1 MKVSR
6 IARFSIPAA
15 LLALALFLVPA
26 GASAHDRRDL
36 AGGKYQAVVG
46 FLTEPAIQNQMNGID
61 LTITDMSQKDASG
74 KGTPVE
80 GLEKTLKV
88 EIAFGGGAKKEIPL
102 AARFGA
108 PGKYAGYFM
117 PTEAGSYTFRI
128 FGSINDA
135 KIDERFESGPGR
147 FNDVEPLSSVQFPNQ
162 VAVPANLQQQ
172 LDSAKSGANT
182 ARTFGIAGLVVGIL
196 GLGAAG
202 LALTRRPARRDE
214 AAGNAPQATKRR

>member
-1 MKVSR
+1 MKASR
-6 IARFSIPAA
+6 IGRFGILGT

-80 GLEKTLKV
+80 GLEKTLKA
-88 EIAFGGGAKKEIPL
+88 EIVFGGGAKKEIPL
-102 AARFGA
+102 AARFGT

-117 PTEAGSYTFRI
+117 PTEAGSYTFHI

-135 KIDERFESGPGR
+135 KVDERFESGPGR
-147 FNDVEPLSSVQFPNQ
+147 FDDVKALSTVQFPSQ

-172 LDSAKSGANT
+172 LDAAKSSANM
-182 ARTFGIAGLVVGIL
+182 ARIFGIAGLAVGIL
-196 GLGAAG
+196 GLGTAG
-202 LALTRRPARRDE
+202 FALTRRPTRRDE
-214 AAGNAPQATKRR
+214 MAGDAPQATKRA